1 MWVPIHRCPSFA
13 TLKKKK
19 GMNGEE
25 EEEEDNGGFL
35 LSKPK
40 TEQLNNENIFMNRL
54 EIGHSSMQGYRRN
67 MEDAHIID
75 AMESLP
81 DHTLLAVLD
90 GHAGDGTSTY
100 ASLRFTEVIEETSQW
115 KQYAAL
121 SQEERTKDDAIRV
134 LQQAMV
140 QAYVDMDEEL
150 NSSDFLDSSGST
162 AVSCII
168 TPTHILC
175 ANVGDS
181 RCVIGTKNGLAIN
194 MSEDHK
200 PSSPV
205 EKKRIIAANGF
216 VYMDRVNGE
225 LAMSRA
231 LGDFQYKQSNELN
244 TAEQM
249 VTCYPEIAVHIRDKE
264 MDKFVVLACDGVWDV
279 MSNAE
284 AISYL
289 VTIVPATASENTAES
304 MAYSLIDLALNLN
317 STDNLSA
324 IVVRLNEHSPLDKEE
339 IKEDINEKDSSKK
352 NKKINTTGDD
362 KKSKKSKK

>member
-1 MWVPIHRCPSFA
+1 MWTPIHRCPTFA
-13 TLKKKK
+13 AIKKKK
-19 GMNGEE
+19 VMNG
-25 EEEEDNGGFL
+25 EEDNGGFL
-35 LSKPK
+35 LSKPN
-40 TEQLNNENIFMNRL
+40 TEQLNNENIFMNGH
-54 EIGHSSMQGYRRN
+54 EIGHSSMQGYRRS

-100 ASLRFTEVIEETSQW
+100 ASLRFTEVIEETTQW
-115 KQYAAL
+115 KKYAEL
-121 SQEERTKDDAIRV
+121 SKEERTKDNAIKI
-134 LQQAMV
+134 LSEAMV

-150 NSSDFLDSSGST
+150 RSSDFLDSSGST
-162 AVSCII
+162 AVACII
-168 TPTHILC
+168 TPSHIIC

-200 PSSPV
+200 PSTPD
-205 EKKRIIAANGF
+205 EKKRIIKANGF

-231 LGDFQYKQSNELN
+231 LGDFQYKQSKELN

-249 VTCYPEIAVHIRDKE
+249 VTCYPDIAVHKRDNE

-304 MAYSLIDLALNLN
+304 MAYSLIDLSLNLN

-324 IVVRLNEHSPLDKEE
+324 IVVKLNAKLPLDTEEEVKEE
-339 IKEDINEKDSSKK
+339 NSSKK
-352 NKKINTTGDD
+352 NKLNNAAINDEKKVKKI
-362 KKSKKSKK
+362 KK